1 MKKRNKKKL
10 LTPTLVAAISAL
22 LIMIGG
28 YLVSYNYVQSKKVYA
43 YDYVSTEFFAEKDE
57 EGTPVVI
64 KKEKEEEKQ
73 EYIQED
79 DPVISNEY
87 IGYLIIPKIN
97 LTKGFVDRRSTEND
111 VEKNIYIVDGSTYP
125 DVEKG
130 NFIIAAHSGPGWQA
144 FFNDLY
150 QLTIG
155 DQIYVTYKGKKYTY
169 QLTNVYK
176 QEKTGKI
183 AIYRN
188 YEKSTLTLIT
198 CTNHDLTS
206 QTVYISELINVE
218 DKTNRNLK

>member
-1 MKKRNKKKL
+1 MKKRNKKKI
-10 LTPTLVAAISAL
+10 LTPTLVATISAL

-144 FFNDLY
+144 FFNELY

-218 DKTNRNLK
+218 DE

>member
-1 MKKRNKKKL
+1 MKKRNKRKM
-10 LTPTLVAAISAL
+10 LTPTLVSAISAL

-28 YLVSYNYVQSKKVYA
+28 YLVSYNYVQAKKVYA
-43 YDYVSTEFFAEKDE
+43 YDYISTEFFAEKDE
-57 EGTPVVI
+57 DGAPVVK
-64 KKEKEEEKQ
+64 KKEEQEEQKEEV
-73 EYIQED
+73 IQED
-79 DPVISNEY
+79 DPVITNEY

-97 LTKGFVDRRSTEND
+97 LTKGFVDRRSSEND
-111 VEKNIYIVDGSTYP
+111 VEKNIYIVDGATYP

-150 QLTIG
+150 QLNTG

-169 QLTNVYK
+169 QLTNIYK

-218 DKTNRNLK
+218 NE

>member
-1 MKKRNKKKL
+1 MKKRNKKKK

-57 EGTPVVI
+57 DGTPVVV
-64 KKEKEEEKQ
+64 KKEKEEPQPEV
-73 EYIQED
+73 IQED
-79 DPVISNEY
+79 EPVITNEY

-97 LTKGFVDRRSTEND
+97 LTKGFVDRRSSEND
-111 VEKNIYIVDGSTYP
+111 VEKNIYIVDGATYP

-144 FFNDLY
+144 FFNELY

-183 AIYRN
+183 VTILFFQLEKLGIFSVAITVL
-188 YEKSTLTLIT
+188 YEQKRLYAGSMDRL
-198 CTNHDLTS
+198 
-206 QTVYISELINVE
+206 
-218 DKTNRNLK
+218 

>member
-1 MKKRNKKKL
+1 MKKRNNKKK
-10 LTPTLVAAISAL
+10 LTPTLVAAIYAL

-28 YLVSYNYVQSKKVYA
+28 YFISFNYVQSKKVYA

-64 KKEKEEEKQ
+64 KKEKEKEEEKP
-73 EYIQED
+73 EYIQEYD
-79 DPVISNEY
+79 DIITNDY

-97 LTKGFVDRRSTEND
+97 LAKGFVDRRSSEND
-111 VEKNIYIVDGSTYP
+111 VEKNIYIVDGATYP

-150 QLTIG
+150 QLTTG

-169 QLTNVYK
+169 QLTNIYK

-218 DKTNRNLK
+218 DE

>member
-1 MKKRNKKKL
+1 MKKRNNEKK

-28 YLVSYNYVQSKKVYA
+28 YFISFNYVQSKKVYA

-64 KKEKEEEKQ
+64 KKEKEKEEEKP
-73 EYIQED
+73 EYIQKYD
-79 DPVISNEY
+79 DVITNEY
-87 IGYLIIPKIN
+87 IGYLTIPKIN
-97 LTKGFVDRRSTEND
+97 LTKGFVDRRSSEND

-150 QLTIG
+150 QLTTG

-169 QLTNVYK
+169 QLTNIYK

-218 DKTNRNLK
+218 DE

>member
-1 MKKRNKKKL
+1 MKKRNNEKK

-28 YLVSYNYVQSKKVYA
+28 YFISFNYVQSKKVYA

-64 KKEKEEEKQ
+64 KKEKEEEKP
-73 EYIQED
+73 EYIQKYD
-79 DPVISNEY
+79 DVITNEY

-97 LTKGFVDRRSTEND
+97 LTKGFLDRRSSEND

-150 QLTIG
+150 QLTTG

-218 DKTNRNLK
+218 DE

>member
-10 LTPTLVAAISAL
+10 LTPTLVSAISAL

-64 KKEKEEEKQ
+64 KKEKEEEKP

-97 LTKGFVDRRSTEND
+97 LTKGFVDRRSSEND
-111 VEKNIYIVDGSTYP
+111 VEKNIYIVDGATYP

-150 QLTIG
+150 QLTTG

-169 QLTNVYK
+169 QLTNIYK

-218 DKTNRNLK
+218 DE

>member
-1 MKKRNKKKL
+1 MKKRNNKKK

-28 YLVSYNYVQSKKVYA
+28 YFISFNYVQSKKVYA

-64 KKEKEEEKQ
+64 KKEKEKEEEKP
-73 EYIQED
+73 EYIQEYD
-79 DPVISNEY
+79 DIITNDY

-97 LTKGFVDRRSTEND
+97 LTKGFLDRRSSEND

-150 QLTIG
+150 QLTTG

-169 QLTNVYK
+169 QLTNIYK

-218 DKTNRNLK
+218 DE